1 MAKRELI
8 DRMKCSKTRCP
19 MQHDTISDD
28 CNLDDCP
35 YRTEAIEPQE
45 VMRALCNRIA
55 DLVVQ
60 KLKQEKE
67 NKE

>member
-1 MAKRELI
+1 
-8 DRMKCSKTRCP
+8 MKCSKIRCP

-28 CNLDDCP
+28 CNIDDCP

-45 VMRALCNRIA
+45 IMRTLCNHIA

-60 KLKQEKE
+60 KLKQGSEE
-67 NKE
+67 GNDY

>member
-1 MAKRELI
+1 
-8 DRMKCSKTRCP
+8 

-35 YRTEAIEPQE
+35 YRTEAIDSQE
-45 VMRALCNRIA
+45 VIKALCNYIA

-60 KLKQEKE
+60 KLKQESE
-67 NKE
+67 E